1 MVSFRV
7 TEWYGTFFV
16 LDFILGSVCLCRFLL
31 RKAVDAVFGSLGVGG
46 GYVSQLTLI
55 VLAAYLLVLPLWE
68 LVVPDEYPMSN
79 RYIPQEGI
87 VFVRGFLSDFG
98 SFLDRRVGFDS
109 KNKERLSRGAPRT
122 VPRHLSKMSRMSWR
136 MRRITPC
143 PTRFGAGE
151 SWSSRALERT
161 TCAPGS
167 QTRPT
172 CEGPRETRS

>member
-79 RYIPQEGI
+79 RYIPQEDVEDELEDAADNPVSYQVWRGGKL
-87 VFVRGFLSDFG
+87 VFASVRKNDVRAWVSDEANV
-98 SFLDRRVGFDS
+98 RRT
-109 KNKERLSRGAPRT
+109 ERDK
-122 VPRHLSKMSRMSWR
+122 VV
-136 MRRITPC
+136 I
-143 PTRFGAGE
+143 
-151 SWSSRALERT
+151 
-161 TCAPGS
+161 
-167 QTRPT
+167 
-172 CEGPRETRS
+172 REVQL